1 MHKIRNLIF
10 VLHLNIAKRYSD
22 LFTFGTLK
30 NKQMLRRIILFI
42 FIFGLLFNQQIH
54 AEYVLSENCKLAYEQ
69 LMDLKISSARE
80 TLQQE
85 IKQNPENYYAYYLD
99 HYVDAFDLMINTT
112 EDRYLR
118 FVDNYEKRR
127 EIMDDKDMDSPY
139 YLAFEGEMQLYMGMF
154 NIIMGDRFS
163 GVRRAYGGYK
173 KIYKNL
179 DNYPDF
185 QPSLKISSLLD
196 IALSN
201 LPPFIRWAVGA
212 FGISGDAEKG
222 LQDLNTY
229 FDETKNISGLNADA
243 ALFLILAYKLDKD
256 PQKGYEA
263 YSKIDSTI
271 LDYTLLDYFYANVA
285 YRSGHNAHAEEL
297 MKKID
302 LDIIDIPF
310 HPYHY
315 MTGKILLRKLDPQAG
330 YHLKKYLDMYHAND
344 YRKEINYKL
353 ASFYLINGN
362 KIKFELYKEL
372 TCEEGDKVTERNREA
387 MYDCQLDY
395 IPDPELVKAKLLLDG
410 SYSDRFYK
418 IIEKYPINQNTF
430 LPYLLEYKLLLARY
444 NLQSGKIT
452 ESKALFEEV
461 VDEGND
467 EDYYFA
473 AEAAMYLGKIYEK
486 QNKSLAIKYY
496 DIAIDLYDSDYYEY
510 IDYRSKKA
518 LKRLEN

>member
-1 MHKIRNLIF
+1 
-10 VLHLNIAKRYSD
+10 
-22 LFTFGTLK
+22 
-30 NKQMLRRIILFI
+30 MLRKFILPVFLFGFI
-42 FIFGLLFNQQIH
+42 FIQESR
-54 AEYVLSENCKLAYEQ
+54 AEYVLTENCKLAYEQ
-69 LMDLKISSARE
+69 LMDLKITSARQ

-85 IKQNPENYYAYYLD
+85 IKQNPDNYYAYYLS

-127 EIMDDKDMDSPY
+127 EIMDDKDTDSPY
-139 YLAFEGEMQLYMGMF
+139 YLAFEGEMQLYMGIF

-173 KIYKNL
+173 KIYRNL
-179 DNYPDF
+179 DKYPHF
-185 QPSLKISSLLD
+185 QASLKISSLFD

-201 LPPFIRWAVGA
+201 LPPFIRWAVGT

-222 LQDLNTY
+222 LRVLNKY
-229 FDETKNISGLNADA
+229 FDETKNIKGLNADA

-263 YSKIDSTI
+263 YAEIDSTI
-271 LDYTLLDYFYANVA
+271 LDHTLLDYFYANVA

-297 MKKID
+297 MKKIN
-302 LDIIDIPF
+302 LEEIEIPF

-330 YHLKKYLDMYHAND
+330 YHLKKYLDMYKSND

-353 ASFYLINGN
+353 ATFYLINGN
-362 KIKFELYKEL
+362 KIKFEIYKEL

-387 MYDCQLDY
+387 MYDCELDY

-410 SYSDRFYK
+410 SYLERFSK
-418 IIEKYPINQNTF
+418 MIKAYPINTNTF
-430 LPYLLEYKLLLARY
+430 LPYLLEYNLLLARY
-444 NLQSGKIT
+444 KLQTGGSPEAAELFKIVIDKG
-452 ESKALFEEV
+452 E
-461 VDEGND
+461 N

-473 AEAAMYLGKIYEK
+473 AEAAMYLGKIYESK
-486 QNKSLAIKYY
+486 NKILAVKYY

-510 IDYRSKKA
+510 IDDRSRKA
-518 LKRLEN
+518 LKRLE